1 MPSYVLP
8 QVLVYQE
15 FTQQPAALAE
25 PQSAVIVGE
34 QFDLLR
40 YPDEKSNIRVSDSY
54 DPLAEQCFAWP
65 NRQAGGVVDFT
76 YTKVYFEDALLRYFN
91 DPAGDSS
98 IIRHTGTSR
107 NRIRAESKIFQTANG
122 FSRSAELLRDVKIGD
137 AIRIRSSACGSPITL
152 WSTVVGL
159 IADTLAAI
167 VEAATAE
174 STNQAAL
181 VAGTSSSQTAGSVNN
196 VGIGSEDGSAYDGLA
211 DGNPSETYTIDVIN
225 GSVGGDATTAL
236 LRVTSASGN
245 DDVGEVTPSAFGAA
259 TPIGSRGLTAT
270 FINTTGSS
278 SSGGAVVDPD
288 DFIPGQRFVVTVQQ
302 DFTPPVAASGGT
314 YGGATDT
321 TYVVTVS
328 RGGKF
333 TASTKPQITISTTTG
348 VDLSGPT
355 DVLASGTAAVVGT
368 QGVTVAFT
376 GAGLNKNDRYF
387 IEVTAATSGP
397 VRTLVLANNLPEG
410 LRGICSGSSS
420 SSSSSSSAGV
430 GPDLEVTLYIKKDL
444 EVTENRTGYAPLV
457 NWEQSETEICIKSG
471 IVAYD
476 AEWASGGTLVALP
489 VEDGIVY
496 VQHRDRL
503 TANCAAVG
511 SISDVG
517 DVATTLGTIDP
528 DNPLAFGVYK
538 ALQNASGSDVYYL
551 GVCSSS
557 PLTLEDWLEA
567 LEILGGREDV
577 YSLVPMTQDQEVLQA
592 FQTHIEAQSAA
603 DVGRWRIGWFNMAAE
618 PVAPIYVYSQ
628 ASGAGA
634 TDPALATIEDDPD
647 TSGTQYTLVEAI
659 GEQFVTAGVR
669 AGDTCRALY
678 TGDGF
683 GNSTYT
689 EFVIDAVIN
698 EETLRL
704 VSGPSAAV
712 TVPSKIE
719 IHRTLTRTELAADL
733 ATNPG
738 IFSSRRVYLVWPD
751 VVGNA
756 GETFA
761 GYYLCA
767 GLAGLRSSV
776 LPHQGL
782 TNVEILGFD
791 DLSRTTEYLSSSQLD
806 TMAASGYW
814 IVTQD
819 PNDGSVFT
827 RHQLSTGDQ
836 SNINEKEQN
845 ITTNVDNISR
855 GMLLVTK
862 PFIGRGNVTP
872 TMINILRGEII
883 GKIEEYK
890 NTIVVDRLG
899 PQLISAEIL
908 ELQVHP
914 TLADR
919 IVARISIDPP
929 EPFNNLELHLIV

>member
-15 FTQQPAALAE
+15 FTQQPAAIAE

-40 YPDEKSNIRVSDSY
+40 YPDEKANIRVSDSY
-54 DPLAEQCFAWP
+54 DPLSEECFLWP
-65 NRQAGGVVDFT
+65 NRQPGAVVDQT

-91 DPAGDSS
+91 DPAGDAS
-98 IIRHTGTSR
+98 IIRHVPPAR

-122 FSRSAELLRDVKIGD
+122 FSRSTELLRDVKIGD

-152 WSTVVGL
+152 WSTIVGL
-159 IADTLAAI
+159 IADTLAA
-167 VEAATAE
+167 VVDAATAE
-174 STNQAAL
+174 AANQAAL
-181 VAGTSSSQTAGSVNN
+181 VAGTSSSQTAGSVND
-196 VGIGSEDGSAYDGLA
+196 VGISSEDGSTYDGLD

-245 DDVGEVTPSAFGAA
+245 DDVGEVTPSAFGVA

-278 SSGGAVVDPD
+278 SSGGTPVDPD
-288 DFIPGQRFVVTVQQ
+288 DFIPGQRWVVTVQQ
-302 DFTPPVAASGGT
+302 DFTPPVPASGGT
-314 YGGATDT
+314 YGGASDT

-333 TASTKPQITISTTTG
+333 TSSTKPQITVSTTTG

-355 DVLASGTAAVVGT
+355 DVNASGTAVVVGT
-368 QGVTVAFT
+368 QGVTVSFT
-376 GAGLNKNDRYF
+376 GAGLCKDDRYF
-387 IEVTAATSGP
+387 IEVTASTAGP

-420 SSSSSSSAGV
+420 SSSSSAAV
-430 GPDLEVTLYIKKDL
+430 GPDLEVTLYIKKDI
-444 EVTENRTGYAPLV
+444 EVEENRTGFAPLV
-457 NWEQSETEICIKSG
+457 NWEQSETEICIKPG

-476 AEWASGGTLVALP
+476 AEWQSGGTMVALP
-489 VEDGIVY
+489 VEDGIIY

-503 TANCAAVG
+503 TDNCSAVG

-517 DVATTLGTIDP
+517 DVADTLGTIDP

-592 FQTHIEAQSAA
+592 CQTHIEAQSAA

-618 PVAPIYVYSQ
+618 PVAAIYTTSQ
-628 ASGAGA
+628 ASGALPG
-634 TDPALATIEDDPD
+634 TPVLATIEDDPD

-659 GEQFVTAGVR
+659 GEQFVTGGVR

-683 GNSTYT
+683 GNETYT

-704 VSGPSAAV
+704 ASGPSAAV

-719 IHRTLTRTELAADL
+719 IHRTLTRTELAQDL

-738 IFSSRRVYLVWPD
+738 IFSSRRIYLVWPD
-751 VVGNA
+751 EVGNA

-782 TNVEILGFD
+782 TNVELLGFD
-791 DLSRTTEYLSSSQLD
+791 DLSRTTEYMSSSQLD

-819 PNDGSVFT
+819 PNDGTVFT

-845 ITTNVDNISR
+845 ITTNVDSMSR
-855 GMLLVTK
+855 GFLLTLK

-872 TMINILRGEII
+872 TMLNILRGEIV

-899 PQLISAEIL
+899 PQLIGAEIL
-908 ELQVHP
+908 EISVHP

-919 IVARISIDPP
+919 IVARISLDVP